1 MTAMLDIRIFRE
13 NPEDLKQNLKSRNG
27 NFPVDEI
34 ISLDAE
40 RRRILTLTDELKAER
55 NRGSRE
61 IAEIKKTG
69 AEPFEL
75 MDKMRSIGEEIK
87 KNDSGIIELETR
99 IQALLLEIPNLPHS
113 SVPVGEDEEANAEVR
128 AFGIPRE
135 FDFEPKAHWD
145 LGEELG
151 IMDFER
157 GVRLAESRFTVL
169 RGSGARLSRALINFM
184 LHVHTTEHGFLEIE
198 PPFLVNSETM
208 KGTGQLPKFA
218 EDLYS
223 CSSDD
228 LWLIPTAEVPLTN
241 LHRGEIIP
249 EEDLPLYYTAYTP
262 CFRREA
268 GSHGRDVRGM
278 LRQHQFDKVELV
290 KICSQEDSFQEL
302 ESLTLAAEQ
311 ILVRLGLPFRTVILS
326 TGDMGFSARKTYDLE
341 VWIPSQGKY
350 REISSCSNCG
360 DFQARRMNTRYRA
373 KIGGKVQFVHTLN
386 GSGIAVG
393 RCLIAILENYQT
405 ENGSV
410 VIPEAL
416 VPYMDGVSVIEKP
429 FKKLT

>member
-1 MTAMLDIRIFRE
+1 MLDIRLFRE
-13 NPEDLKQNLKSRNG
+13 NPEELKRVLESRNG
-27 NFPVDEI
+27 EFPVDEVVG
-34 ISLDAE
+34 LDTQ
-40 RRRILTLTDELKAER
+40 RREILTITDDYKAER
-55 NRGSRE
+55 NKGSRE
-61 IAEIKKTG
+61 VAEIRKKG
-69 AEPFEL
+69 ADPAEL
-75 MDKMRSIGEEIK
+75 VEKMRLLGERIK
-87 KNDSGIIELETR
+87 ENDSKIVDLEDR
-99 IQALLLEIPNLPHS
+99 ILSLLFEIPNIPHP
-113 SVPVGEDEEANAEVR
+113 SVPEGIDEEANVQVR
-128 AFGIPRE
+128 TFGTPRE
-135 FDFEPKAHWD
+135 FGFEPRAHWD
-145 LGEELG
+145 IGEGLE

-169 RGSGARLSRALINFM
+169 KGAGARLERALVNFM
-184 LHVHTTEHGFLEIE
+184 LDVHTREHGFLEIE

-218 EDLYS
+218 EDLYA

-228 LWLIPTAEVPLTN
+228 LWLVPTAEVPLTN

-290 KICSQEDSFQEL
+290 KICVPDDSYGEL
-302 ESLTLAAEQ
+302 EALTKAAEQ
-311 ILVRLGLPFRTVILS
+311 ILIKLGLPFRTVVLS
-326 TGDMGFSARKTYDLE
+326 TGDMGFAAAKTYDIE
-341 VWIPSQGKY
+341 VWLPSQGKY

-360 DFQARRMNTRYRA
+360 DFQARRMNTRFRT

-405 ENGSV
+405 EDGSV
-410 VIPEAL
+410 IIPEVL
-416 VPYMDGVSVIEKP
+416 VPYMGGVSVIEKP
-429 FKKLT
+429 FKS